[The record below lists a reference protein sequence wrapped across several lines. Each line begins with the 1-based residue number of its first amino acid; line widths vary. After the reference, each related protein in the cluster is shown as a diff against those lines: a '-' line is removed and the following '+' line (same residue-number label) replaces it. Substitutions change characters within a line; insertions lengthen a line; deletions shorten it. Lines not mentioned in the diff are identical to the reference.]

1 MRHAATIDTARLGAR
16 RAVTLPGLAVTVGE
30 QIAAL
35 RKVAGD
41 KVVARIRRQPDPFI
55 EAIVAGWPR
64 NFAPKRALGLGF
76 KADASFEEII
86 RIHIEDELGGKW
98 VN

>member
-1 MRHAATIDTARLGAR
+1 M
-16 RAVTLPGLAVTVGE
+16 PGLAVTVGE

-55 EAIVAGWPR
+55 EQIVAGWPR
-64 NFAPKRALGLGF
+64 NFAPKRALALGF
-76 KADASFEEII
+76 KADDSFEDII
-86 RIHIEDELGGKW
+86 RHHIEDELGGKIA
-98 VN
+98 